1 MIICG
6 LSSKKRIQDLS
17 CLPEIHFELFRTRV
31 EIEKISDRGYETINV
46 TLERFVNVVDGVP
59 IVTVVLSLSEATAPK
74 MYKNTSNRIMFDFI
88 N

>member
-1 MIICG
+1 M
-6 LSSKKRIQDLS
+6 
-17 CLPEIHFELFRTRV
+17 V
-31 EIEKISDRGYETINV
+31 KISDRGYEIINV

>member
-1 MIICG
+1 MVI
-6 LSSKKRIQDLS
+6 
-17 CLPEIHFELFRTRV
+17 
-31 EIEKISDRGYETINV
+31 KISDRGYEIINV

>member
-1 MIICG
+1 M
-6 LSSKKRIQDLS
+6 
-17 CLPEIHFELFRTRV
+17 V
-31 EIEKISDRGYETINV
+31 KISSRGYGIINV

-88 N
+88 KLSRFYLVLTLHKLGVMTQTITNS